1 MMKYVLG
8 VSIIAIVMVYGFME
22 IQTVRAQK
30 KVDKSIT
37 GMTKVTSTGKAKIG
51 GPWQL
56 VDTKGNKFGS

>member
-1 MMKYVLG
+1 MKYVLG
-8 VSIIAIVMVYGFME
+8 ISVIAIVMVYAFME

-51 GPWQL
+51 GPW
-56 VDTKGNKFGS
+56 